1 MHIHLDPVGGVAGEM
16 FAAAILDAWPE
27 LETGLRT
34 ALDRA
39 GLTRLA
45 RIARRDHTDHAL
57 SGSRFVV
64 ERVSEA
70 SDGHRH
76 YGEIRDLLKSADME
90 EPVRARA
97 LAIFALLAQA
107 ESEVHGVPVDQVSF
121 HEVGSW
127 DSIADVCC
135 AAWLIEALG
144 APTWSSAPLPK
155 GSGRVQT
162 AHGRLPVPA
171 PASAILLRGF
181 PLVWDEHPGER
192 VTPTGAAIMRHL
204 SPVFEPMREPMVLT
218 CDGTGFGTSTFD
230 GMSNVL
236 RLLAFER
243 QDSGLRTEP
252 VSALAFE
259 VDDQSGEDLAFA
271 VEQLRALD
279 GVLDVTQSAVIGKK
293 GRMAARVQVLARPS
307 AAHSAVE
314 ACFEQTTTLGVRHHA
329 VERTVLARSRHQV
342 EVDGLPVRVKAA
354 KRPRGAVT
362 VKAEMDDVARA
373 PGGRA
378 ARQRL
383 RAAAES
389 DEGQRGRVAAKDA
402 ENPENA

>member
-1 MHIHLDPVGGVAGEM
+1 MHIHLDPVGGVAGDM
-16 FAAAILDAWPE
+16 FAAAVLDAWPE
-27 LETGLRT
+27 LETGLQT
-34 ALDRA
+34 ALERA
-39 GLTRLA
+39 GLTRVA
-45 RIARRDHTDHAL
+45 RVARREHTDHAL

-64 ERVSEA
+64 EWVSEA
-70 SDGHRH
+70 SDAHRH
-76 YGEIRDLLKSADME
+76 YSEIRDLLKSADIE

-107 ESEVHGVPVDQVSF
+107 ESEVHAVPVDQVSF

-127 DSIADVCC
+127 DSIADICC

-144 APTWSSAPLPK
+144 APTWSSAPLPM

-181 PLVWDEHPGER
+181 PLVGDEHPGER

-204 SPVFEPMREPMVLT
+204 SPSFEPMREPMVLT
-218 CDGTGFGTSTFD
+218 GDGTGFGTSTFD

-243 QDSGLRTEP
+243 QDAGLRSEP
-252 VSALAFE
+252 VSVLAFE

-271 VEQLRALD
+271 LEQVRALE
-279 GVLDVTQSAVIGKK
+279 GVLDVTQSVVIGKK
-293 GRMAARVQVLARPS
+293 GRMAARIQVLARPS
-307 AAHSAVE
+307 AAHSAIE
-314 ACFEQTTTLGVRHHA
+314 ACFEQTTTLGVRHQV
-329 VERTVLARSRHQV
+329 VERTVLARSAHQV

-362 VKAEMDDVARA
+362 AKAEMDDVAQA
-373 PGGRA
+373 TGGRA
-378 ARQRL
+378 ARERL

-389 DEGQRGRVAAKDA
+389 DEGQRASGVAQDA